1 MTVRNARRSLD
12 RMTTTISF
20 RLDDE
25 ELKTLDLLTSDG
37 TSRSD
42 AIREALRLA
51 KKAHM
56 NRVLWAEAEV
66 MMSSPQDR
74 AEVKRVQEELEG
86 MRAR

>member
-1 MTVRNARRSLD
+1 
-12 RMTTTISF
+12 MTTTISF